1 MARTRAKLTEKQ
13 ERIIVQCQLMGLTT
27 ADMVQISNRLRALEK
42 EKEFKAEVDDVMQ
55 GISFEVKTAKKHYII
70 TDAKGKTYEFKL
82 SKKQRSYFES
92 DTWDAVVSH
101 PGTRMK
107 PRSFSGMSIYASH
120 DELPSICPN
129 KDKYIFRLA
138 RAIKANRFDK

>member
-27 ADMVQISNRLRALEK
+27 ADMIQISNRLRALEK

-55 GISFEVKTAKKHYII
+55 GISVEVKTAKKHYII
-70 TDAKGKTYEFKL
+70 TDTKGKIYEFKI
-82 SKKQRSYFES
+82 STKKRSYFES
-92 DTWDAVVSH
+92 DTWDVAVTH

-107 PRSFSGMSIYASH
+107 PRSFAGASIYASN
-120 DELPSICPN
+120 DEMPSICPN

-138 RAIKANRFDK
+138 KAVKANRFDK

>member
-42 EKEFKAEVDDVMQ
+42 EKEFKAEVDEVMQ
-55 GISFEVKTAKKHYII
+55 GISAEVKTIKKHYVL
-70 TDAKGKTYEFKL
+70 TDAKGKTYDFKL
-82 SKKQRSYFES
+82 SKKKRSYFET
-92 DTWDAVVSH
+92 DNWDVVVDH

-107 PRSFSGMSIYASH
+107 PRSFTDVSIYASH
-120 DELPSICPN
+120 DELPTICPN

-138 RAIKANRFDK
+138 KAVKAKRFER

>member
-27 ADMVQISNRLRALEK
+27 ADMVQISNRLKALEK

-55 GISFEVKTAKKHYII
+55 GISWEVKTAKKNYVL
-70 TDAKGKTYEFKL
+70 TDSKGRIYEFKL

-92 DTWDAVVSH
+92 DSWDVVVTH

-107 PRSFSGMSIYASH
+107 PRSFASMSIYANH

-138 RAIKANRFDK
+138 KAVKANRFDK